1 MFETKYFDPRFW
13 AITVG
18 DYEWL
23 ERAWVPIEPES
34 ERPTR
39 DEGTATAAKPIA
51 VERPAAERAER
62 MARFRFELERTFR
75 PKEL

>member
-1 MFETKYFDPRFW
+1 M
-13 AITVG
+13 G

-34 ERPTR
+34 EGATP
-39 DEGTATAAKPIA
+39 DEGAPTAAKPIA

-62 MARFRFELERTFR
+62 IARFQFELERVFR